1 MGVVSS
7 LVGGK
12 LRTPAVRLWER
23 GRTTTSRDR
32 TQEGDRLIRSG
43 YRTRCGRKGGRHSG
57 QAVLALLLALSDLV
71 PAALHGQ
78 LVHGRLID
86 TGTGAA
92 IDRAFVV
99 MLNADGSEVNRVL
112 TSMAGEFI
120 LTAPGP
126 GSYRFRSDRIGFSS
140 VLTDPVELG
149 ADETREIEIRVSQIV
164 IRLDTITVEDDAKE
178 CRVYGEQG
186 LATALVWEEARK
198 LLAAVAWSQSQL
210 RFSYDA
216 RTYERRLGGMM
227 RVLAETETLQ
237 AGLSAPPY
245 HSVPADIRR
254 QHGYAFVSRDSVTF
268 YAPDAEEF
276 FSDEFLARHC
286 FNLTEGDGR
295 LGFIGLE
302 FEPVRGSE
310 LSDVRGVFWLEAAA
324 SEIRWLEL
332 GYTHVRPPAYE
343 REARGRVEFD
353 QIQGGP
359 WFVSRWWI
367 RVPRLRVPHPLDG
380 PNRWIKDGY
389 YEVGGEVLRI
399 FDTDGR
405 QVFESG
411 GAG

>member
-1 MGVVSS
+1 M
-7 LVGGK
+7 
-12 LRTPAVRLWER
+12 
-23 GRTTTSRDR
+23 
-32 TQEGDRLIRSG
+32 
-43 YRTRCGRKGGRHSG
+43 RCSCHSGRHPTKT
-57 QAVLALLLALSDLV
+57 AVALGLALSTLLTAPLD
-71 PAALHGQ
+71 AQ
-78 LVHGRLID
+78 IVHGRLID
-86 TGTGAA
+86 TATGAG

-99 MLNADGSEVNRVL
+99 MLNDDGIEVNRVL
-112 TSMAGEFI
+112 TSLVGEFT

-126 GSYRFRSDRIGFSS
+126 GSYRLRSDRIGFKS

-149 ADETREIEIRVSQIV
+149 ADETREIQIRASQIV
-164 IRLDTITVEDDAKE
+164 IRLDTITVEDDAEE

-186 LATALVWEEARK
+186 LGTALVWEEARK
-198 LLAAVAWSQSQL
+198 LLAAVAWSQAQM
-210 RFSYDA
+210 RFSYDT

-237 AGLSAPPY
+237 PGLPAPPY
-245 HSVPADIRR
+245 RSVPADVRQ

-276 FSDEFLARHC
+276 FSEDFLARHC
-286 FNLTEGDGR
+286 FNLTERDDPPG
-295 LGFIGLE
+295 LIGLE

-332 GYTHVRPPAYE
+332 RYTHVRPPVYE

-367 RVPRLRVPHPLDG
+367 RVPRLSAPHPLDG
-380 PNRWIKDGY
+380 PNRWVKDGY
-389 YEVGGEVLRI
+389 YEVGGEVLRV
-399 FDTDGR
+399 FAPDGKR
-405 QVFESG
+405 VFESG